1 MASESIDIPVKLF
14 IGRFP
19 KKFVE
24 EDLIQIFEPFGRI
37 KECVILRDSVTGES
51 KGCAFIK
58 FYNLL
63 NAINSINKLNN
74 QYSPIEDN
82 QLGTTIQVQFA
93 TGEIERLG
101 LSDDQIEC
109 PPVKLFV
116 GSIPPDWEE
125 EQLEKLFNKFGTVI
139 ETFLLVGEDG
149 KSRGSGFVK
158 IRNKSDGILCIK
170 NLNNLILNENYK
182 LQVRF
187 AQSKKISPTILPPPL
202 PPAVVPT
209 RTVSSSKAG
218 PPGCNVFIFHLPIDW
233 TEMHLRNYF
242 HPFGFILSV
251 TIIRDRQTMV
261 TKGYGFVSYDNPFSA
276 QSAVAGLNGFM
287 VDGKKLK
294 VQVKK
299 ESNIVPMR
307 SG

>member
-1 MASESIDIPVKLF
+1 M
-14 IGRFP
+14 
-19 KKFVE
+19 
-24 EDLIQIFEPFGRI
+24 
-37 KECVILRDSVTGES
+37 
-51 KGCAFIK
+51 
-58 FYNLL
+58 
-63 NAINSINKLNN
+63 
-74 QYSPIEDN
+74 
-82 QLGTTIQVQFA
+82 
-93 TGEIERLG
+93 
-101 LSDDQIEC
+101 
-109 PPVKLFV
+109 KLFV

-187 AQSKKISPTILPPPL
+187 AQSKKISPTIAPPL
-202 PPAVVPT
+202 PPAVLPT
-209 RTVSSSKAG
+209 RTVSSSKSG

-233 TEMHLRNYF
+233 TEMHFRNYF
-242 HPFGFILSV
+242 SPFGFILSV
-251 TIIRDRQTMV
+251 TIIRDRLTMV
-261 TKGYGFVSYDNPFSA
+261 TQGYGFVSYDNPFSA
-276 QSAVAGLNGFM
+276 QSAVVGLNGFM